1 MSYPAAR
8 CWRAKTGCDFHWL
21 ARKTSCRCFF
31 DGSRIGLPL
40 AGAPSSHILKP
51 AIHAFQY
58 SVINEG
64 FCMALAD
71 VIQLKPARSK
81 VHRVLDCS
89 FLLVEHYD
97 RLTDRE
103 GYRQRLHQ
111 EDFCQALGVMPEMKY
126 QNEGG
131 PDLAQCTADF
141 ANARLRDFQR
151 VGGQS

>member
-1 MSYPAAR
+1 M
-8 CWRAKTGCDFHWL
+8 L
-21 ARKTSCRCFF
+21 AGKDGLRLSLAGAQDKLPVFF

-141 ANARLRDFQR
+141 ANARLCDFQR
-151 VGGQS
+151 VRGQS